1 MSADKMNIV
10 NASATNMHEWTPV
23 PGLQIAVDGP
33 SGSGKG
39 TIASLLAEAIGLPV
53 LDTGLLYRFIGYSA
67 MQENDSLDSETAI
80 LALLDDCLKTMQW
93 QPGGI
98 VVNGDNINNRLRKE
112 DVAAAAS
119 RVAVMPE
126 VRKKLLY
133 VQRDIAGHG
142 CVMDGRDIGTVVLPD
157 AQAKFFLTASLHE
170 RARRR
175 WAQLQGMD
183 AEVSLDATLHEIR
196 ERDTQ
201 DAERTHAPLKQ
212 ARDAVCI
219 DSTTLRID
227 EVVDRMLV
235 IMERRQLIRQ
245 S

>member
-1 MSADKMNIV
+1 MNRASMSENDMP
-10 NASATNMHEWTPV
+10 EWTPIS
-23 PGLQIAVDGP
+23 GLQIAVDGP

-39 TIASLLAEAIGLPV
+39 TIASLVAEAVGLPV

-67 MQENDSLDSETAI
+67 MQNNIETDNEAAI
-80 LALLDDCLKTMQW
+80 LAMLDGCLQTMQW

-98 VVNGDNINNRLRKE
+98 VVDGENINDRLRKE

-119 RVAVMPE
+119 RVAAMPE
-126 VRKKLLY
+126 VRKKLLH
-133 VQRDIAGHG
+133 VQRDIAEHG

-175 WAQLQGMD
+175 WAQLQRMG
-183 AEVSLDATLHEIR
+183 AEVSLDATLYEIR

-201 DAERTHAPLKQ
+201 DAERAHSPLKQ

-227 EVVDRMLV
+227 EVVDRMLA